1 MEDAKNI
8 TGYYWDELKTI
19 PKYKLEPNAK
29 RVKYPKLVHYMRFD
43 QYVLNTSEW
52 KITPDVPDNDFNP
65 LIAQIVDSNES
76 WLINGPPGAGK
87 TTLINQIK
95 EILFNNGQVY
105 KCLAPTNLAALLI
118 DGTTVHKFSCKL
130 KKLTKFM
137 ESQLDYIFVDEV
149 SMLHSNF
156 YKILMIIKQLK
167 KCKIIVSGD
176 FNQLDVIGD
185 LHKYDYKNSSILKE
199 LCDYNN
205 INLQTCRRSND
216 KLFNLIKFDNI
227 NNLTVDDF
235 KNDLNIDNQINICW
249 TNNTRKKINSK
260 YMDALYKKAKT
271 GNYISLK
278 KLEHD
283 DNSQDVILLAKTPL
297 IAKVNNK
304 SLKLINNERYIIKKV
319 LVPSRELIVENSRQV
334 AKRDDEGVLLTDQ
347 DGNIIMHTITKT
359 LTIKADEFQNL
370 FRIGYAFTCHSCQGM
385 SIDQPYTIHEF
396 DRMDQKLKYVSL
408 SRATKHE
415 NINIIM

>member
-1 MEDAKNI
+1 
-8 TGYYWDELKTI
+8 
-19 PKYKLEPNAK
+19 
-29 RVKYPKLVHYMRFD
+29 
-43 QYVLNTSEW
+43 
-52 KITPDVPDNDFNP
+52 
-65 LIAQIVDSNES
+65 
-76 WLINGPPGAGK
+76 
-87 TTLINQIK
+87 
-95 EILFNNGQVY
+95 
-105 KCLAPTNLAALLI
+105 
-118 DGTTVHKFSCKL
+118 
-130 KKLTKFM
+130 M

-235 KNDLNIDNQINICW
+235 KNDLKIDNQINICW

-304 SLKLINNERYIIKKV
+304 SLKLINNERYTIKKV

-370 FRIGYAFTCHSCQGM
+370 FRVGYAFTIHSAQGM

-396 DRMDQKLKYVSL
+396 DRMDQKLKYVAL

>member
-8 TGYYWDELKTI
+8 NGYYWDELKTI

-304 SLKLINNERYIIKKV
+304 SLKLINNERYTIKKV
-319 LVPSRELIVENSRQV
+319 AKNTRELIVENSRQV

-370 FRIGYAFTCHSCQGM
+370 FRVGYAFTIHSAQGM

-396 DRMDQKLKYVSL
+396 DRMDQKLKYVAL